1 VGGGKA
7 GRKGRAKGGDEPL
20 RNGEVNTVGEE
31 EENGRGVAGA
41 GGGGSREKL
50 GASEMSVVFHELKGL
65 VNKVSEGEKPLAVS
79 FRFAFP
85 LSRCAARFFLRPLAS
100 AIAPPDQYLVTCA
113 DVEKSQGH
121 HPTECC

>member
-1 VGGGKA
+1 MGNGKA

-79 FRFAFP
+79 FRF
-85 LSRCAARFFLRPLAS
+85 LSLYLGVQLDSFCAPSPRPLRPL
-100 AIAPPDQYLVTCA
+100 INI
-113 DVEKSQGH
+113 
-121 HPTECC
+121 